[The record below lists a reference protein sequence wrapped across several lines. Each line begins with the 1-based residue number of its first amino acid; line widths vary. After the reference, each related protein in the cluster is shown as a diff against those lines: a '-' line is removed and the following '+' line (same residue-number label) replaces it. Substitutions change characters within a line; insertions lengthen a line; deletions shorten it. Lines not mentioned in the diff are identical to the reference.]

1 MNKKLIIL
9 LIAVTVSI
17 GTVLPA
23 KYTYAATSHKT
34 VISKSKAK
42 PAVNLKSITCID
54 TPRTGT
60 FLSKNTLIGGWAL
73 NKSGVKEVQIL
84 VDGKFKGRAKI
95 GASRPDVVKAYPDYK
110 SKNSGYNYI
119 LDYKSIGQ
127 GSHTITVK
135 AIGKNNTSNTNS
147 VKVNVNK
154 LAPIVYIDT
163 PVSGTN
169 INKDF
174 NVAGWSLNG
183 SGVKQVQVY
192 LDNKL
197 IGNAFIRK
205 FRPDVAK
212 VFPKYN
218 NKNSGYSMTI
228 PKNKIPVGNHTITV
242 KSKGNDR
249 IVTSKS
255 VKISKQDVKA
265 ASNSTQKSPAKVQ
278 AVVNY
283 AEKFKGIKYVWGGE
297 TPKGF
302 DCSGYTKYVYNHFNV
317 KLPHNAAQQYKYG
330 KYVSKNSLK
339 PGDLVFFGKT
349 VGSIYHVG
357 IYIGS
362 GNYINAPKPGDKVK
376 ITALCYMPDYYGAK
390 RLVSQ

>member
-1 MNKKLIIL
+1 MNKKPIIL
-9 LIAVTVSI
+9 LLAVAVSI
-17 GTVLPA
+17 GLILPA

-34 VISKSKAK
+34 VISKSKSK
-42 PAVNLKSITCID
+42 PSPNLKSMTCID
-54 TPRTGT
+54 TPRSGS
-60 FLSKNTLIGGWAL
+60 FLNKNTLIGGWAL

-95 GASRPDVVKAYPDYK
+95 GISRQDVARVYPAYK
-110 SKNSGYNYI
+110 NKNSGYNYI
-119 LDYKSIGQ
+119 LDYRSIGQ
-127 GSHTITVK
+127 GTHTITVK

-147 VKVNVNK
+147 IKVNVNK
-154 LAPIVYIDT
+154 LAPIVWIDT
-163 PVSGTN
+163 PTSGTN
-169 INKDF
+169 INKNF
-174 NVAGWSLNG
+174 NVAGWALNG

-192 LDNKL
+192 VDNRL
-197 IGNAFIRK
+197 IGNAVIRK
-205 FRPDVAK
+205 YRPDVAR

-218 NKNSGYSMTI
+218 NRNSGYSLTI
-228 PKNKIPVGNHTITV
+228 SKDKIPSGNHTITV
-242 KSKGNDR
+242 KVKGNDGV
-249 IVTSKS
+249 ITSKS
-255 VKISKQDVKA
+255 VKIKKA
-265 ASNSTQKSPAKVQ
+265 APVSTKSSANKGQ

-302 DCSGYTKYVYNHFNV
+302 DCSGYTKYVYNYFNI

-349 VGSIYHVG
+349 AGSIYHVG

-362 GNYINAPKPGDKVK
+362 GNYINEPKPGDKVK
-376 ITALCYMPDYYGAK
+376 ITVLRYMPDYYGAK
-390 RLVSQ
+390 RLISQ